1 MAEHV
6 DLVAAG
12 AGSHLAES
20 LAALGTG
27 GLHRHERVVA
37 VRTSAWI
44 YQDARRCFR
53 WPPLRAPLVII
64 FQSVHLLLRK
74 ELLPVVVLMLVMVV
88 MITAT
93 SA

>member
-20 LAALGTG
+20 LAARGTG

-37 VRTSAWI
+37 VRTSARI
-44 YQDARRCFR
+44 YQDARRCFL

-64 FQSVHLLLRK
+64 FQSVHLLL
-74 ELLPVVVLMLVMVV
+74 
-88 MITAT
+88 I
-93 SA
+93 